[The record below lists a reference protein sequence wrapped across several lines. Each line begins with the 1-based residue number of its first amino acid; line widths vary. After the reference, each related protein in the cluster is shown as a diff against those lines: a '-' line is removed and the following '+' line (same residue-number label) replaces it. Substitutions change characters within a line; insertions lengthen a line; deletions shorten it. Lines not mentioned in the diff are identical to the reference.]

1 MDLYNKYLNKTL
13 HFLSFRGRSEKEIRD
28 YLQKHKAPIEIIRKI
43 IAHCKNYGFIN
54 DEKFVLDWIHSRS
67 TYRLKSKRI
76 IKIELIKKG
85 VDPEIIEKVLNNGS
99 DKELNDREQAKKL
112 VEKRLTRYKGL
123 PREVIFQKL
132 AGFLARRGFDWETS
146 KDAIDGVLRLEYNK
160 NATD

>member
-1 MDLYNKYLNKTL
+1 MDLYDKYLNKTL
-13 HFLSFRGRSEKEIRD
+13 HFLSFRGRSEKEIQD
-28 YLQKHKAPIEIIRKI
+28 YLQKHKAPIEIILKI

-54 DEKFVLDWIHSRS
+54 DEKFAQDWIHSRS

-85 VDPEIIEKVLNNGS
+85 IDPDIIEEVLKRGS
-99 DKELNDREQAKKL
+99 EIEPNDQEQAKKL
-112 VEKRLTRYKGL
+112 VEKRLPRYKDL

-146 KDAIDGVLRLEYNK
+146 KNTIDAALRLEYNK